1 MHRLLAG
8 SRDVAAKWPYCALLT
23 GSCDRRKVLAR
34 FNAVLALMKSLKPI
48 LYAGALVGVLDITAA
63 CINAR
68 IAYGFPP
75 AHVLQSVAGGLL
87 GRGTYNGGLATAAL
101 GLIMHFTMALTVAT
115 IFYVLSRR
123 FHLPQKL
130 SGVVAVGLLYGAAV
144 FTVNNFG
151 TAPFLSWVRSLY
163 LHTPVLF
170 KPPMGWW
177 QLVIHLFCVGLP
189 IALVM
194 RRYSRFTDSNR

>member
-1 MHRLLAG
+1 VL
-8 SRDVAAKWPYCALLT
+8 SRF
-23 GSCDRRKVLAR
+23 S
-34 FNAVLALMKSLKPI
+34 AVLAVMKSVKPI
-48 LYAGALVGVLDITAA
+48 LYAGGLAGVLDITGA

-68 IAYGFPP
+68 VVAGFSP

-101 GLIMHFTMALTVAT
+101 GLVMHFAMALTVAT
-115 IFYVLSRR
+115 IFYALTRR
-123 FHLPQKL
+123 FRLPKEL
-130 SGVVAVGLLYGAAV
+130 WGVVTVGLLYGAAV
-144 FTVNNFG
+144 FAVNNFG

-163 LHTPVLF
+163 LHTPILF
-170 KPPMGWW
+170 KPPMGWS

-194 RRYSRFTDSNR
+194 HRYSRSMRGGPARIIGVTSTNPHRIR